1 MSKKEPGSSS
11 SAAASDIPST
21 SDPTEIDEE
30 LYCRQL
36 AVYGI
41 ETMRKLAR
49 SNVHI
54 SGLSGLGAEIAKNLV
69 VAGVKSVTLHDDER
83 VQLRDLSSNFFLSED
98 DVGKNRALACVP
110 KLQELNHAASVST
123 LTDLKPSK
131 LSDFQAVVFTDISL
145 EKAIECDDYC
155 HNHEPPIAFIKAE
168 VRGLFGNIF
177 CDFGP
182 EFTVVDVD
190 GVEPHMG
197 IISFISN
204 GDPAEVLCVDNE
216 VLKFHDGDH
225 VVFSEVLGMTE
236 LNDQKV
242 RRIKLK
248 DVTPQSFTLEE
259 DTASF
264 GRYEKGGIVTQ
275 VKQPKVLKFK
285 PLRDALKDPGEFL
298 PSDFSKFNR
307 LQLFHLAFQALDK
320 FRNDFGRFPAAGSSE
335 DADKLIAF
343 AGEVDGNIRD
353 GGFAEIDTKLLNK
366 FSSGSGTVLTP
377 MAAVFGGIVGEEVVK
392 ACSGKFH
399 PLHQFFYFQSV
410 ESLPMDPLYSGDL
423 KPQNCRYDDQIL
435 VFGPKLQKQLEDAKV
450 FIVGSDVLE
459 CELLKNLALMGVC
472 CSPEGKLI
480 ITDDNFIEKSN
491 LGQQFLFRERNIG
504 EAKSTV
510 AADAGT
516 SINPSLHVEA
526 FQIPVRSGAEDVFND
541 AFWRHLDVVCAPPPP
556 NVEAY
561 DYTLSRCLYFQK
573 PLLMSQILGTTC
585 NTAMVIPH
593 LTQYYGMFGD
603 TPVEKNVDY
612 FTIHYFP
619 YKIDHCFILA
629 NDEFE
634 NLFVKAPNEVNSF
647 VSNPSD
653 YISSMSK
660 NPEGV
665 IGERLKLI
673 ADCILGKR
681 CQTFHDC
688 VSWATLKFEYYFI
701 DWVKRL
707 TSLFPEDA
715 TYRFGAPIWRAPK
728 RFPEPLDYSLN
739 DPQRLSFIKAASILR
754 AETFGIPIPGTEYFS
769 EDFIVD
775 ILMQTVDT
783 VDTVAV
789 LNPMLE
795 NNMFAD
801 LKGSD
806 VVRYDI
812 DGTKNKLIECLGKLP
827 PGFQMKPVEF
837 EKGDNKHHHMVFIA
851 GLANFRARN
860 YRIPEVDNKL
870 ISKVISGRL
879 LPSISSSAALAAG
892 FVCLELYKVL
902 AGGHRRQDY
911 CNLHANLVTPA
922 FSVHKPLPPKVSE
935 HLGMSWTVWDHWDFN
950 EDLTLGELLQWLH
963 EKHIHVNG
971 FKCDGITVYS
981 AENPILQERPD
992 ERVVDIAMIVAK
1004 VRLVPGKHLQ
1014 FQIDCRHLGDL
1025 HELGYDI
1032 TKTHEFHFVDEK
1044 GILKTISDDARA
1056 ILLADQLREQS
1067 TITIFVES
1075 NGATQDQPLPEVL
1088 AHARQEKRLPYDQT
1102 LPDVL
1107 LTDSGSDDEERLIQ
1121 IPITDNNSDEDAEIE
1136 EARNKVRNFVELKK
1150 SLQHGDQI
1158 DEEGPPENDSDDS
1171 DDNNQELDGSN
1182 DRPGPEHGKVSG
1194 YESHNKLTCPKRS
1207 KSKESTDNVQ
1217 TDAIPNTLVKATAH
1231 KGKNKSPA
1239 STRGP
1244 VQILR
1249 ARRNSRAVE
1258 ETSQHTTSDFGAPEI
1273 STQQSMTNAAVQE
1286 DPQS

>member
-1 MSKKEPGSSS
+1 MPKKEPGSSS
-11 SAAASDIPST
+11 SAAASNIPSP

-49 SNVHI
+49 SNVLI

-110 KLQELNHAASVST
+110 KLQELNHAVSVST
-123 LTDLKPSK
+123 LTDLNPSK

-236 LNDQKV
+236 LNDQKL
-242 RRIKLK
+242 RRIK

-259 DTASF
+259 DTTSF

-298 PSDFSKFNR
+298 SSNFCKFNR

-335 DADKLIAF
+335 DADKLIAL

-399 PLHQFFYFQSV
+399 PLRQFFYFQSV

-472 CSPEGKLI
+472 CSPKGKLT

-491 LGQQFLFRERNIG
+491 LRQQFLFRDWNIG

-510 AADAGT
+510 AADAAT
-516 SINPSLHVEA
+516 SINPNLHIEA
-526 FQIPVRSGAEDVFND
+526 SQIPVKSGAEDVFND
-541 AFWRHLDVVCAPPPP
+541 AFWTHLDVVSAPPLRNRPYLRHLDVVSAPPPS
-556 NVEAY
+556 NVEVY
-561 DYTLSRCLYFQK
+561 DYILSRCLYFRK
-573 PLLMSQILGTTC
+573 PLLRSRILGTTC

-603 TPVEKNVDY
+603 PPAVNVFIDY
-612 FTIHYFP
+612 LTIHYFP
-619 YKIDHCFILA
+619 HKIDHCLILA
-629 NDEFE
+629 NEEFD

-647 VSNPSD
+647 VSNPDD
-653 YISSMSK
+653 YLSSFSNTMALDDIK
-660 NPEGV
+660 
-665 IGERLKLI
+665 RLGHI
-673 ADCILGKR
+673 VDCILGKR
-681 CQTFHDC
+681 CHKTFDEC
-688 VSWATLKFEYYFI
+688 VAWAAVKFEEYFEYQ
-701 DWVKRL
+701 VQRL
-707 TSLFPEDA
+707 TTHFPEDT
-715 TYRFGAPIWRAPK
+715 TYMFGAPMWRAPK
-728 RFPEPLDYSLN
+728 RFPEPFDFSFV
-739 DPQRLSFIKAASILR
+739 DPAHICFVTAASILR
-754 AETFGIPIPGTEYFS
+754 AETFGIPIPNSFRDTLP
-769 EDFIVD
+769 DIVYRF
-775 ILMQTVDT
+775 LMDGVITAAD
-783 VDTVAV
+783 
-789 LNPMLE
+789 LNPTLDNDIRFDVE
-795 NNMFAD
+795 
-801 LKGSD
+801 GS
-806 VVRYDI
+806 VSRVHRYDI
-812 DGTKNKLIECLGKLP
+812 DSTVRKLKRCLRKLP

-837 EKGDNKHHHMVFIA
+837 EKGDYKNYHMDFIA
-851 GLANFRARN
+851 GFANLRARN
-860 YRIPEVDNKL
+860 YRIPEVDKL
-870 ISKVISGRL
+870 KAKVLSGRVI
-879 LPSISSSAALAAG
+879 PSISSSAALAAG

-902 AGGHRRQDY
+902 AGGHRREDY
-911 CNLHANLVTPA
+911 RNSHANLVTPA
-922 FSVHKPLPPKVSE
+922 FWVDKPLPLKVTE
-935 HLGMSWTVWDHWDFN
+935 YRGMSWTVWDHLYSN
-950 EDLTLGELLQWLH
+950 EYLTLGGLLQRLH
-963 EKHIHVNG
+963 AKHIHVYG
-971 FKCDGITVYS
+971 FTCDGIVVYS
-981 AENPILQERPD
+981 TENPIRQERPD
-992 ERVVDIAMIVAK
+992 ERLVDMARIVAN
-1004 VRLVPGKHLQ
+1004 VRLVPGNHLQ
-1014 FQIDCRHLGDL
+1014 FQIGCKDDQGN
-1025 HELGYDI
+1025 DI
-1032 TKTHEFHFVDEK
+1032 DVP
-1044 GILKTISDDARA
+1044 
-1056 ILLADQLREQS
+1056 
-1067 TITIFVES
+1067 
-1075 NGATQDQPLPEVL
+1075 PLC
-1088 AHARQEKRLPYDQT
+1088 
-1102 LPDVL
+1102 
-1107 LTDSGSDDEERLIQ
+1107 I
-1121 IPITDNNSDEDAEIE
+1121 
-1136 EARNKVRNFVELKK
+1136 
-1150 SLQHGDQI
+1150 SLQ
-1158 DEEGPPENDSDDS
+1158 
-1171 DDNNQELDGSN
+1171 
-1182 DRPGPEHGKVSG
+1182 
-1194 YESHNKLTCPKRS
+1194 
-1207 KSKESTDNVQ
+1207 
-1217 TDAIPNTLVKATAH
+1217 
-1231 KGKNKSPA
+1231 
-1239 STRGP
+1239 
-1244 VQILR
+1244 
-1249 ARRNSRAVE
+1249 
-1258 ETSQHTTSDFGAPEI
+1258 
-1273 STQQSMTNAAVQE
+1273 
-1286 DPQS
+1286 